1 MHSGLNSQNLLLT
14 GILKSNKN
22 RNTMENE
29 ELLPFSLDKS
39 IPSII
44 KVIGVGGGGSNAV
57 NYMYSNGI
65 HDVEFV
71 VCNTDVQALAK
82 SPVPVKIQMGATL
95 TEGLGAGNEPEQGKQ
110 AAIESLEEINRVLAQ
125 NTKMVFI
132 TLGLGGGTGT
142 GAAPVVA
149 QAAREM
155 DLLTVGIVTIPFRYE
170 GKKRLEQ
177 ALIGLEQM
185 KQYVDALLVIDNE
198 KIREIYGDLPVS
210 EAFAKADDVLNIA
223 AKGIA
228 EIITVPGHINVDFAD
243 VKTVMSRSG
252 VALMGMGTAKGE
264 HRAINAVK
272 EALTSPLLN
281 NNDIKGARNL
291 LLNIGSGQQKEATM
305 DEVAQIIDY
314 VQEAAGQNADVIFGI
329 RSDVREDDSLTVTL
343 IATGFN
349 ERNIP
354 EMQYFQKQ
362 RKQNSEEKK
371 PVVIPLMEEELPKV
385 VREPDLFTQVSLKD
399 TERIITD
406 TTDAQKIDEMHNV
419 PAYRRAKSQG
429 TSSTPND
436 SGVSKYTVSGKGKDM
451 NIRDNNPY
459 LNDNLD

>member
-1 MHSGLNSQNLLLT
+1 M
-14 GILKSNKN
+14 
-22 RNTMENE
+22 
-29 ELLPFSLDKS
+29 LPFSLNKAT
-39 IPSII
+39 PSII
-44 KVIGVGGGGSNAV
+44 KVVGIGGGGSNAV
-57 NYMYSNGI
+57 NYMYSKGI

-71 VCNTDVQALAK
+71 ICNTDVQAIAK

-110 AAIESLEEINRVLAQ
+110 AAIESLEEINRVLSQ
-125 NTKMVFI
+125 NTKMIFLTV
-132 TLGLGGGTGT
+132 GLGGGTGT
-142 GAAPVVA
+142 GAAPVIA
-149 QAAREM
+149 KAAREL

-177 ALIGLEQM
+177 AMVGLDQM
-185 KQYVDALLVIDNE
+185 KEYVDALLVIDNE

-210 EAFAKADDVLNIA
+210 EAFSKADDVLNIA

-252 VALMGMGTAKGE
+252 VALMGMGTALGE
-264 HRAINAVK
+264 QRAINAVK

-291 LLNIGSGQQKEATM
+291 LLNIGSGLTKEATM

-329 RSDVREDDSLTVTL
+329 RSDAREDDSLTVTL

-354 EMQYFQKQ
+354 EMHYLKKQKSA
-362 RKQNSEEKK
+362 NAEKAQLK
-371 PVVIPLMEEELPKV
+371 VINLNDEDMPKV
-385 VREPDLFTQVSLKD
+385 ERTPDLFSQDVK
-399 TERIITD
+399 TEENSIITD
-406 TTDAQKIDEMHNV
+406 TTDARKIDEMHSV
-419 PAYRRAKSQG
+419 PAYRRLKSQG
-429 TSSTPND
+429 QQNTSEISDTD
-436 SGVSKYTVSGKGKDM
+436 ISKYTVSGKGKDM

-459 LNDNLD
+459 LHNNID

>member
-1 MHSGLNSQNLLLT
+1 
-14 GILKSNKN
+14 
-22 RNTMENE
+22 MENE
-29 ELLPFSLDKS
+29 ELLPFSLEKS

-44 KVIGVGGGGSNAV
+44 KVIGIGGGGSNAV

-82 SPVPVKIQMGATL
+82 SPVPVKIQLGATL

-110 AAIESLEEINRVLAQ
+110 AAIESLEEINRVLAL

-149 QAAREM
+149 QAAREL

-264 HRAINAVK
+264 QRAINAVK

-349 ERNIP
+349 ERHIP

-362 RKQNSEEKK
+362 RKQNNEEKK

-385 VREPDLFTQVSLKD
+385 VREPDLFTQTTTTD

-429 TSSTPND
+429 TASTPND
-436 SGVSKYTVSGKGKDM
+436 SSVSKYTVSGKGKDM